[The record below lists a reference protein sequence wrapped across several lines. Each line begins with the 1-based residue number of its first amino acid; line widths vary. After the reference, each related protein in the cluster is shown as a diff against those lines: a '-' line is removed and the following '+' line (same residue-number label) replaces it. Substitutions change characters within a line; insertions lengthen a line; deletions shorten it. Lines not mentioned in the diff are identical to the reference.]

1 MMMQQDMQQILFTQE
16 QVAARVREMAAQISR
31 DYAGKTPL
39 VVGILRGSFIFMADL
54 VRAMDIPL
62 TLDFMVASSYGA
74 GTVSSGKVKIGLDLH
89 EDIAGRDVLL
99 VEDILDTGNTLS
111 KLVAELK
118 GRQPASLKLCVLLD
132 KPERRTKPIEAD
144 YVGFTIPDAFV
155 VGCGLDYDQLY
166 RQLPYIGILKPSVYE
181 HP

>member
-74 GTVSSGKVKIGLDLH
+74 GTVSSGKVKIGLDLR

-118 GRQPASLKLCVLLD
+118 TRRPASLKLCVLLD

-155 VGCGLDYDQLY
+155 VGCGLDYNQLY